1 MILSKYALLS
11 TLAACVLMVL
21 TPFATKAATKPDGSY
36 AFSILSATLLAEM
49 SKLVIS
55 SVLYIRLPVSQQTH
69 HLVDARYAVSFAV
82 PALIYTANNF
92 LVYLI
97 LSLTSAAAFL
107 LLSST
112 KILFTG
118 ILFRLFLK
126 RRLRSVQC
134 SAIVLLAAGVAL
146 ARAPTCRA
154 DDIGS
159 GWQDNDEWAGN
170 ALALLSCLLSAFAGI
185 YNEALMKG
193 RAIVHSIHLQN
204 SLLYTFGIAFNLIA
218 IALQEPETLLNRGVL
233 HDFSAIVWAL
243 VLLNTLCGLCIS
255 AVLKHGDNM
264 LRANASAGSLLLSL
278 LIESVVLGEPP
289 AAQLLLSTV
298 VVGNAVVL
306 YSTSPKPELVAP
318 IIEMVALSE
327 EAERKATSDVVE

>member
-1 MILSKYALLS
+1 MLVLAEPPTVVVSVVGLTLPRLLNGLLIALIVSFRLLLGARARCRETESNSSYRGVLMFGLLTRLLKLPRLLPCWPTFCCAGGVLMMRFTPGSQLPARLLYLLHLHVPVCRLNGTLRHICRTESMSIRSCALGSVVCRPDVPVVAMILSKYALLS

-170 ALALLSCLLSAFAGI
+170 ALALLAWSAFAGI
-185 YNEALMKG
+185 YNEA
-193 RAIVHSIHLQN
+193 
-204 SLLYTFGIAFNLIA
+204 
-218 IALQEPETLLNRGVL
+218 
-233 HDFSAIVWAL
+233 
-243 VLLNTLCGLCIS
+243 
-255 AVLKHGDNM
+255 
-264 LRANASAGSLLLSL
+264 
-278 LIESVVLGEPP
+278 
-289 AAQLLLSTV
+289 
-298 VVGNAVVL
+298 
-306 YSTSPKPELVAP
+306 
-318 IIEMVALSE
+318 
-327 EAERKATSDVVE
+327 